1 MSPALLDD
9 LWQLSLQRR
18 AELDSERCCVH
29 RDWVYVHADPLES
42 RQHDIGVIVRMIL
55 VENQKRFT
63 HQMATTS
70 KIQSIRQRILDMSLH
85 CRVFSSGHSTETSI
99 IGPDDASA
107 VFQID
112 ELAQPVPGPATD
124 AIQLADCA
132 ERSDSTQYVEHH
144 RSFFP
149 SIHLVESSQRPSRS
163 TSIRAR
169 HETSRAFVEQ

>member
-1 MSPALLDD
+1 MPPALLDD

-18 AELDSERCCVH
+18 AELDSERRCVH

-42 RQHDIGVIVRMIL
+42 RKHDIGVVVWVIL
-55 VENQKRFT
+55 VENQKRLPR
-63 HQMATTS
+63 QMAAAS
-70 KIQSIRQRILDMSLH
+70 KIQSIRQRISDTLLH
-85 CRVFSSGHSTETSI
+85 CRVFSSGHSAKTSI

-112 ELAQPVPGPATD
+112 ELAQPVPGPVTD
-124 AIQLADCA
+124 TVQFADCA
-132 ERSDSTQYVEHH
+132 EHRDSNQYVEHH
-144 RSFFP
+144 RSFLP

-169 HETSRAFVEQ
+169 HDTSRAFVAQ